1 MAKKQLTRTLDTST
15 AAGQE
20 QALQLLQEASKLTA
34 AMPTVDTLAVTATL
48 TPEPAP
54 VSSEAAVEKTTEA
67 PPQSIA
73 PNIAPK
79 KAGKPKTEK
88 RGRPAKGDPNE
99 GGSVKLI
106 ADGSSVKRINM
117 DFPLDL
123 YERIES
129 EIDETGQT
137 VKGFFLMLTK
147 QYFKN
152 RNNTPSV

>member
-15 AAGQE
+15 AEGQE
-20 QALQLLQEASKLTA
+20 QALRLLQQVTQPKIVSPIIPIVESIVEPIVEETTMPLEEAIKETPQYKTPKQ
-34 AMPTVDTLAVTATL
+34 PTT
-48 TPEPAP
+48 
-54 VSSEAAVEKTTEA
+54 
-67 PPQSIA
+67 
-73 PNIAPK
+73 PK
-79 KAGKPKTEK
+79 KVEQK

-106 ADGSSVKRINM
+106 SDGSSVKRINM

-129 EIDETGQT
+129 EIDDTGQT
-137 VKGFFLMLTK
+137 VKGFFLMLAK

-152 RNNTPSV
+152 RSNTPSV

>member
-1 MAKKQLTRTLDTST
+1 MAKKSLTRTLDTST
-15 AAGQE
+15 AEGQE
-20 QALQLLQEASKLTA
+20 QALRMLQQAS
-34 AMPTVDTLAVTATL
+34 TL
-48 TPEPAP
+48 TIAQPAVALPPVEEPAL
-54 VSSEAAVEKTTEA
+54 VVET
-67 PPQSIA
+67 PPQYLS
-73 PNIAPK
+73 PK
-79 KAGKPKTEK
+79 KVSKVKIEK

-99 GGSVKLI
+99 GSSVKMI

-137 VKGFFLMLTK
+137 VKGFFLMLAK

-152 RNNTPSV
+152 RNSTPSV

>member
-1 MAKKQLTRTLDTST
+1 MAEK
-15 AAGQE
+15 
-20 QALQLLQEASKLTA
+20 
-34 AMPTVDTLAVTATL
+34 M
-48 TPEPAP
+48 
-54 VSSEAAVEKTTEA
+54 VETQTEA
-67 PPQSIA
+67 PPEYV
-73 PNIAPK
+73 APK

-88 RGRPAKGDPNE
+88 RGRPVKGDPNE

>member
-1 MAKKQLTRTLDTST
+1 MAKKSLTRTLDTST
-15 AAGQE
+15 AEGQE
-20 QALQLLQEASKLTA
+20 QALRLLQQASQIKTA
-34 AMPTVDTLAVTATL
+34 TMPTIQDIVAAPTSEVEG
-48 TPEPAP
+48 TPQY
-54 VSSEAAVEKTTEA
+54 K
-67 PPQSIA
+67 
-73 PNIAPK
+73 APK
-79 KAGKPKTEK
+79 KASTPKPKIEK

-137 VKGFFLMLTK
+137 VKGFFLMLAK

>member
-15 AAGQE
+15 AEGQE
-20 QALQLLQEASKLTA
+20 QALRMLQQASTLTVA
-34 AMPTVDTLAVTATL
+34 QPTILAPIIAEPKLAVEP
-48 TPEPAP
+48 TPK
-54 VSSEAAVEKTTEA
+54 VT
-67 PPQSIA
+67 
-73 PNIAPK
+73 APK
-79 KAGKPKTEK
+79 KAAKPKAEK

-99 GGSVKLI
+99 WASIKLI
-106 ADGSSVKRINM
+106 ADGTSVKRINM

-129 EIDETGQT
+129 EIDDSGQT

-152 RNNTPSV
+152 RNNTLSA

>member
-20 QALQLLQEASKLTA
+20 QALRLLQEASKLTVTT
-34 AMPTVDTLAVTATL
+34 PTVVAPP
-48 TPEPAP
+48 TPEPAL
-54 VSSEAAVEKTTEA
+54 VSGAVVETQTEA
-67 PPQSIA
+67 PPQYVT
-73 PNIAPK
+73 PK
-79 KAGKPKTEK
+79 KAAKPKVEK

-99 GGSVKLI
+99 GSSVKLI

-117 DFPLDL
+117 DFPLDI

-129 EIDETGQT
+129 EIDDTGQT
-137 VKGFFLMLTK
+137 IKGFFLMLAK

>member
-1 MAKKQLTRTLDTST
+1 MAKKSLTRTLDTST
-15 AAGQE
+15 AEGQE
-20 QALQLLQEASKLTA
+20 QALRMLHEASNLTVA
-34 AMPTVDTLAVTATL
+34 QPTVMMPPIA
-48 TPEPAP
+48 EP
-54 VSSEAAVEKTTEA
+54 VLVIEA
-67 PPQSIA
+67 PA
-73 PNIAPK
+73 K
-79 KAGKPKTEK
+79 KPKVAKKPAKPETGK

-99 GGSVKLI
+99 GSSVKQI

-117 DFPLDL
+117 DFPVEI

-137 VKGFFLMLTK
+137 IKGFFLMLSK